1 MIRLLKILI
10 VIGLLWSGYWYGAGH
25 LLRLGIERWFSAQE
39 ARGWQAEYAGLS
51 TSGYPLRH
59 INMLTSP
66 ALADPGSGIAWQA
79 DWLMLESPAIW
90 PGRQTLRFAPTPQRL
105 SHFDRTAVIE
115 AQDMAADLHLHP
127 GIALE
132 LAQLSLSAGPWEI
145 SGPDGAVLD
154 GDGLTVAM
162 VQTGRPETYRYDIDA
177 PGFSPG
183 HGLRRMARAT
193 ETLPASFEA
202 LSVAMDV
209 TFDRPWDRRALEERR
224 PQPVAIEL
232 RLADLRWGGLTIMA
246 AGKITVD
253 GAGRPS
259 GAIVLKAENWRQM
272 LDMAQ
277 SVWSIPQA
285 AWDSVERGLELLARM
300 GSDPDALDVQLN
312 LRDGFVA
319 LGPFPLGQAPRLVLR

>member
-115 AQDMAADLHLHP
+115 AQDMAAGLHLHP

-145 SGPDGAVLD
+145 SGPDGAVLE
-154 GDGLTVAM
+154 GDGRGCIEIA
-162 VQTGRPETYRYDIDA
+162 GE
-177 PGFSPG
+177 
-183 HGLRRMARAT
+183 RA
-193 ETLPASFEA
+193 A
-202 LSVAMDV
+202 
-209 TFDRPWDRRALEERR
+209 
-224 PQPVAIEL
+224 
-232 RLADLRWGGLTIMA
+232 
-246 AGKITVD
+246 
-253 GAGRPS
+253 
-259 GAIVLKAENWRQM
+259 
-272 LDMAQ
+272 
-277 SVWSIPQA
+277 
-285 AWDSVERGLELLARM
+285 
-300 GSDPDALDVQLN
+300 
-312 LRDGFVA
+312 
-319 LGPFPLGQAPRLVLR
+319 